1 MGLAPLIES
10 ALAMSY
16 YEHISESYGRSIG
29 AVVGSRE
36 SIMPALRPDIVVRR
50 LAQKD
55 ELHFI
60 IKDPL
65 IQAYYK
71 FSPEEW
77 DIISL
82 FDGTRTA
89 EQTAEEYNRLHPSEY
104 IDEETVLGHRQVLKE
119 MDLLNLQAI
128 EKSLQFME
136 RMKEQRKNLAEKSK
150 FKNLFEM
157 TFSAWDPDESFNKVI
172 PYLRFLYTKQFFI
185 VSFIAILM
193 MAAVN
198 VIKWE
203 EFKQGTIALY
213 TFTDKSLWEILVF
226 IILMT
231 VTGTIH
237 ELGHGLT
244 LKHFGGEVRAVG
256 FLLFYLTPAFY
267 CDVSDSYLLTSRKE
281 RLWVTFAGVYSELVL
296 CSIATFVWYFAVPGT
311 LIYHFAFQVILF
323 TGVSSF
329 LINMN
334 PLIKLDG
341 YYAIMDWLEIPE
353 LREESF
359 DYLGRKIRSLFGLK
373 VEEMEGMTRR
383 KRRIYWIYGILAIL
397 YTVTLYILIV
407 FWLRN
412 VYLET
417 FRGFG
422 YVLLAGTVYILFR
435 KEIREGFNF
444 LRFAYLDKKEILM
457 KKTKTKYAGIAI
469 GLLLLLITI
478 PKTHMK
484 VSGPCEVQPLEQT
497 EIRSEVDGFIRKV
510 AVRENETVS
519 AGQELALLENPELSQ
534 NAYRAVSGLAMLNRN
549 LQIAQREAD
558 TSAYQMNLRMS
569 REMAAQNSEL
579 ERKLRHLILRSP
591 IRGKIATPRVE
602 EKNGKFLERGGI
614 FCKVIAVDR
623 VKIEIPVREYY
634 VPDLQKGQKVKLKL
648 DAYPTST
655 FEGAVERVSPAISHR
670 VEALEGTYTEFLA
683 TAIIP
688 NPDGKLLPGMRGDA
702 KILAAE
708 YSVAGR
714 ILRELRRW
722 IQSRIW

>member
-1 MGLAPLIES
+1 
-10 ALAMSY
+10 MSY
-16 YEHISESYGRSIG
+16 YEHISESYARSIG
-29 AVVGSRE
+29 AVTGTE
-36 SIMPALRPDIVVRR
+36 TIMPGIRPDVVVRR

-55 ELHFI
+55 EVYFV

-71 FSPEEW
+71 FSPDEW
-77 DIISL
+77 NVISL

-89 EQTAEEYNRLHPSEY
+89 QQIADEYNRLYPADY
-104 IDEETVLGHRQVLKE
+104 IDEETILGHREALKE
-119 MDLLNLQAI
+119 MDLLNLPAV

-157 TFSAWDPDESFNKVI
+157 TFSAWDPDESFNKII
-172 PYLRFLYTKQFFI
+172 PYIRFLYTKTFFI
-185 VSFIAILM
+185 ISFTAILM

-226 IILMT
+226 LILMT
-231 VTGTIH
+231 ATGTFH

-244 LKHFGGEVRAVG
+244 LKHFGGEVRQVG

-281 RLWVTFAGVYSELVL
+281 RLWITFAGVYSELIL
-296 CSIATFVWYFAVPGT
+296 CSIATFVWFFAVPGT
-311 LIYHFAFQVILF
+311 LIYDFAFQVILF
-323 TGVSSF
+323 TGISSF

-341 YYAIMDWLEIPE
+341 YYALMDSLEIPE
-353 LREESF
+353 LREDSF
-359 DYLGRKIRSLFGLK
+359 DYIGRKIKSLFGLE

-383 KRRIYWIYGILAIL
+383 KRRIFWIYGILAIL

-407 FWLRN
+407 SWLRN
-412 VYLET
+412 VYLRT
-417 FRGFG
+417 FQGAG
-422 YVLLAGTVYILFR
+422 YVLLAATVYFLFR
-435 KEIREGFNF
+435 KEIRAGFNF
-444 LRFAYLDKKEILM
+444 LRYVYLDKKEILM
-457 KKTKTKYAGIAI
+457 KKAKSKYVYVALGIV
-469 GLLLLLITI
+469 LLLITI

-484 VSGPCEVQPLEQT
+484 VAGTCEVQPVQQT
-497 EIRSEVDGFIRKV
+497 EIRSEVDGFIRNIP
-510 AVRENETVS
+510 VRENQIVS
-519 AGQELALLENPELSQ
+519 AGQELASLENLELTQS
-534 NAYRAVSGLAMLNRN
+534 ADRGLSALAALDRN
-549 LQIAQREAD
+549 LQIARTEGD
-558 TSAYQMNLRMS
+558 VSAYQAKLRL
-569 REMAAQNSEL
+569 RNDLAVQNHEL
-579 ERKLRHLILRSP
+579 ERKLHLLTLRSP
-591 IRGKIATPRVE
+591 IKGKIATSRIE
-602 EKNGKFLERGGI
+602 EKNGEFLQRGEI

-655 FEGAVERVSPAISHR
+655 FEGALERVSPAISKR

-683 TAIIP
+683 IAIIP
-688 NPDGKLLPGMRGDA
+688 NPEGKLVPGMRGDA
-702 KILAAE
+702 KILASE
-708 YSVAGR
+708 YSIAGR
-714 ILRELRRW
+714 IFRELRRW